1 MLDHSLD
8 MTRWDRSLDAWRG
21 WTSRLPECDA
31 GGDIRTLWSRVEIRL
46 RELAPNLDRVLV
58 VGLLGGTGTGKSTL
72 LNAIIGER
80 VCRAGDVERPTTK
93 QPTVVRHPTVDVS
106 FLPLDQWEAKK
117 INHELPL
124 LEHMILIDCPDPDTQ
139 GSELKGSAGGA
150 NMNLD
155 RLRTILPHCDVILV
169 TGTAQKYK
177 TQRVWQ
183 ELRNVAT
190 GRAILFVQT
199 HAQYDADIRD
209 DWRRV
214 LEKEGFSHPTVLRLD
229 SEQALRAIE
238 QRLPVPPEYT
248 ELRELLEHELHARGR
263 MRLRR
268 ANALNLWTEFAHQ
281 ADQELAETWSKVELL
296 DAAIERESA
305 RLLQTAK
312 GNLQS
317 QLSGEKTA
325 WRRRLLG
332 ECAERWG
339 MWPFGVWLRVTTQLW
354 SWLRWLPLLRARSL
368 GTLVVTGAY
377 TAGQTLLDSWNSAA
391 EQRPGLMSSTS
402 LGWTAGELAQ
412 TQSIVSGFVSDAG
425 LHGSDAFDPHRENAR
440 QTQLAEMIAATQSS
454 LTAELDRR
462 AMNQATRQT
471 RWYRQL
477 PYEIL
482 FTALIGLL
490 FGRWGYDFFYRYL
503 WQGTSP
509 TSWDVVLQGFLW
521 ITVLGWLLRMALA
534 ASLGRGWERVA
545 QEVVGQLDATRLG
558 KPLFSEIGQQIDSLD
573 RSRLEFDRLQRELS
587 AWESELDQGP
597 PSQLSRRT
605 ATVNKVAS

>member
-8 MTRWDRSLDAWRG
+8 MTRWERSLEAWRG
-21 WTSRLPECDA
+21 WAARLPECDA
-31 GGDIRTLWSRVEIRL
+31 SGDVRALWARVDVRL
-46 RELAPNLDRVLV
+46 RELTPNLDRVLV

-93 QPTVVRHPTVDVS
+93 QPTVVRHPTIDVS
-106 FLPLDQWEAKK
+106 FLPLEMWEAKV
-117 INHELPL
+117 IIHELPL
-124 LEHMILIDCPDPDTQ
+124 LEHIILIDCPDPDTQ
-139 GSELKGSAGGA
+139 GSDSKTSDAAA
-150 NMNLD
+150 NTNLD
-155 RLRTILPHCDVILV
+155 RLRTILPHCDVIIV

-177 TQRVWQ
+177 TQSVWQ

-214 LEKEGFSHPTVLRLD
+214 LEKEGFARPTLLRLD

-238 QRLPVPPEYT
+238 QRLPVPAEYT
-248 ELRELLEHELHARGR
+248 ELRDLLERELHARGR

-268 ANALNLWTEFAHQ
+268 ANALNLWSEFASE
-281 ADQELAETWSKVELL
+281 ANQELNQTWSKVELL
-296 DAAIERESA
+296 DAAIARESA

-312 GNLQS
+312 GNLQA

-339 MWPFGVWLRVTTQLW
+339 MWPFGVWLRMTSQLW
-354 SWLRWLPLLRARSL
+354 SWLRWLPLLRARTL
-368 GTLVVTGAY
+368 GTMVVTGAY
-377 TAGQTLLDSWNSAA
+377 TAGQTLLDSWNSAH
-391 EQRPGLMSSTS
+391 EPKPGLVSSSS
-402 LGWTAGELAQ
+402 LGWTPGELAQ
-412 TQSIVSGFVSDAG
+412 TQSIVSGFVGEARLLG
-425 LHGSDAFDPHRENAR
+425 PDAFDPRRENVR
-440 QTQLAEMIAATQSS
+440 QEQLAEMIAATQAS
-454 LTAELDRR
+454 LAAELDRR
-462 AMNQATRQT
+462 AMEQATRQT

-482 FTALIGLL
+482 FTALIALL

-521 ITVLGWLLRMALA
+521 IAVLGWLLRMVLA
-534 ASLGRGWERVA
+534 ASLGRGWDRVA
-545 QEVVGQLDATRLG
+545 REVVGQLDATRLG
-558 KPLFSEIGQQIDSLD
+558 KPLFSEIGQQIESLH
-573 RSRLEFDRLQRELS
+573 RSRRELERLKQEIE
-587 AWESELDQGP
+587 AWDQEIDHGP

-605 ATVNKVAS
+605 AAINKGQP

>member
-8 MTRWDRSLDAWRG
+8 MTRWERSLDAWSS
-21 WTSRLPECDA
+21 WAARLPECDA
-31 GGDIRTLWSRVEIRL
+31 GGNIRALWSRVEIRL

-106 FLPLDQWEAKK
+106 FLPLDGWEARV

-139 GSELKGSAGGA
+139 GSDHDA
-150 NMNLD
+150 NTNLD

-183 ELRNVAT
+183 ELQQVAL

-209 DWRRV
+209 DWRRA
-214 LEKEGFSHPTVLRLD
+214 LEKEGFARPTLLRLD

-248 ELRELLEHELHARGR
+248 ELRTLLERELHARGR

-268 ANALNLWTEFAHQ
+268 ANALNLWSEFAHR
-281 ADQELAETWSKVELL
+281 ADGELTKTWSKVELL
-296 DAAIERESA
+296 DAAIARESA

-312 GNLQS
+312 SSLQE
-317 QLSGEKTA
+317 QLAGEQTA

-339 MWPFGVWLRVTTQLW
+339 MWPFGVWLRATTQLW
-354 SWLRWLPLLRARSL
+354 SWIRWLPVMRARSL

-377 TAGQTLLDSWNSAA
+377 TAGQSLLETWNSAA
-391 EQRPGLMSSTS
+391 EQRPGVMNSTA

-412 TQSIVSGFVSDAG
+412 TQSIIAGFTSDAG
-425 LHGSDAFDPHRENAR
+425 LQSSDEFDPRRESFR
-440 QTQLAEMIAATQSS
+440 QTELAEMIAATQAS
-454 LTAELDRR
+454 LQQELDRR
-462 AMNQATRQT
+462 AREQATRQT

-477 PYEIL
+477 FYEVP
-482 FTALIGLL
+482 FTALIGVL

-503 WQGTSP
+503 WQGSVP

-521 ITVLGWLLRMALA
+521 IAVLGWLLRMALA
-534 ASLGRGWERVA
+534 ASLGRNWERVA
-545 QEVVGQLDATRLG
+545 QDVIGQLEAERLG
-558 KPLFSEIGQQIDSLD
+558 TPLFREIRQQITFLD
-573 RSRLEFDRLQRELS
+573 RSRQEFDRLQRDLE
-587 AWESELDQGP
+587 AWNNEQDHGP
-597 PSQLSRRT
+597 ASQLSRRT
-605 ATVNKVAS
+605 PNSSEARP

>member
-8 MTRWDRSLDAWRG
+8 MTRWERSLDAWRG
-21 WTSRLPECDA
+21 WAARLPECDA
-31 GGDIRTLWSRVEIRL
+31 GGNIRVLWSRIEVRL

-93 QPTVVRHPTVDVS
+93 QPTVVRHPTVDVA
-106 FLPLDQWEAKK
+106 FLPLDTWEARV

-139 GSELKGSAGGA
+139 GPATLGNTDVS
-150 NMNLD
+150 NTNLD
-155 RLRTILPHCDVILV
+155 RLRTILPLCDVIVV

-183 ELRNVAT
+183 ELQQVAS

-214 LEKEGFSHPTVLRLD
+214 LVQQGFAQPTLLRLD

-248 ELRELLEHELHARGR
+248 ELRDLLERELHARGR

-268 ANALNLWTEFAHQ
+268 ANALNLWSEFAHRV
-281 ADQELAETWSKVELL
+281 DGELTKTWSKVEQL
-296 DAAIERESA
+296 DAAIEREST

-312 GNLQS
+312 TNLQE
-317 QLSGEKTA
+317 QLAGEQTA

-339 MWPFGVWLRVTTQLW
+339 MWPFGVWLRATTQLW
-354 SWLRWLPLLRARSL
+354 SWIRWLPLMRARSL

-377 TAGQTLLDSWNSAA
+377 TAGQTLLDSMNSAA
-391 EQRPGLMSSTS
+391 EQRQGLINSAS
-402 LGWTAGELAQ
+402 LGWTTGELAQ
-412 TQSIVSGFVSDAG
+412 TQSVISGFANEAG
-425 LHGSDAFDPHRENAR
+425 LKESNDHDPPRHGIG
-440 QTQLAEMIAATQSS
+440 QTQLTEMIAATQAS
-454 LTAELDRR
+454 LQQELDRR
-462 AMNQATRQT
+462 AREQTVRQT
-471 RWYRQL
+471 RWYRQFL
-477 PYEIL
+477 YEVP
-482 FTALIGLL
+482 FTALIALL
-490 FGRWGYDFFYRYL
+490 FGRWGYDFFYGYL
-503 WQGTSP
+503 WQGSVP

-521 ITVLGWLLRMALA
+521 IAVLGWLLRMVLA

-545 QEVVGQLDATRLG
+545 KDVINQLDATRLG
-558 KPLFSEIGQQIDSLD
+558 KPLFSEIQQQIDGLA
-573 RSRLEFDRLQRELS
+573 RSRHEFARLERELA
-587 AWESELDQGP
+587 AWNEEQEHGP
-597 PSQLSRRT
+597 ASQLSRRT
-605 ATVNKVAS
+605 PRSNEAVL

>member
-21 WTSRLPECDA
+21 WAARLPECDA
-31 GGDIRTLWSRVEIRL
+31 GGNIRTLWSRVELRL

-93 QPTVVRHPTVDVS
+93 QPTVVRHPTVDVA
-106 FLPLDQWEAKK
+106 FLPLDAWEARV

-139 GSELKGSAGGA
+139 GPDTLGSKGEA
-150 NMNLD
+150 NTNLD
-155 RLRTILPHCDVILV
+155 RLRTILPHCDVIVV

-183 ELRNVAT
+183 ELQHVAT

-214 LEKEGFSHPTVLRLD
+214 LEKEGFARPTLLRLD

-248 ELRELLEHELHARGR
+248 ELRALLERELHARGR

-268 ANALNLWTEFAHQ
+268 ANALNLWSEYAHR
-281 ADQELAETWSKVELL
+281 ADEELSKTWSKVELL
-296 DAAIERESA
+296 DAAISRESA

-312 GNLQS
+312 SSLQE
-317 QLSGEKTA
+317 QLAGEQTA

-354 SWLRWLPLLRARSL
+354 SWIRWLPIMRARSL
-368 GTLVVTGAY
+368 GTLVVAGAY
-377 TAGQTLLDSWNSAA
+377 TAGQTLLESFNSAA
-391 EQRPGLMSSTS
+391 EQRPGLMSSSS

-412 TQSIVSGFVSDAG
+412 TQSIISGFLSDAG
-425 LHGSDAFDPHRENAR
+425 LQGPDDYDSRRESVR
-440 QTQLAEMIAATQSS
+440 QTQLAEMIAATQAS
-454 LTAELDRR
+454 LQEELDLR
-462 AMNQATRQT
+462 AREQATRQT
-471 RWYRQL
+471 RWYRQML
-477 PYEIL
+477 YEIP
-482 FTALIGLL
+482 FTALIALL

-503 WQGTSP
+503 WQGSVP

-521 ITVLGWLLRMALA
+521 IAVLGWLLRMALA

-545 QEVVGQLDATRLG
+545 KDVINQLDATRLG
-558 KPLFSEIGQQIDSLD
+558 KPLFSEIHQQIDSFE
-573 RSRLEFDRLQRELS
+573 RSRHEFDRLQSDLDT
-587 AWESELDQGP
+587 WNSEQDYGP
-597 PSQLSRRT
+597 PSQLSHRT
-605 ATVNKVAS
+605 PTLSEARP